1 MNTVITIGRQF
12 GSAGREIGERVAE
25 YFGIKCY
32 VKDLLSRAAKES
44 GFCEEMIQNHDE
56 RPTNSF
62 LYNLVMDTYSF
73 GYNSSAFVDMP
84 ISHKV
89 FLAQFDTIKK
99 IAEEGPCVIVGR
111 CADYA
116 LAENKNVVKLFIYGD
131 EETKVKRIMERY
143 SLTEAKAKDM
153 IVKKDK
159 QRQSYYNYYSSKKW
173 GRADSYDLCIN
184 SSILGIEGTVN
195 LIIQYVEDFEKK
207 LQKNAK

>member
-1 MNTVITIGRQF
+1 MNTIITIGRQF
-12 GSAGREIGERVAE
+12 GSAGREIGEKVAAH
-25 YFGIKCY
+25 FGIPCY
-32 VKDLLSRAAKES
+32 DKELLSRAAKES
-44 GFCEEMIQNHDE
+44 GFCEEMIETHDE

-73 GYNSSAFVDMP
+73 GYNASSFVDMP
-84 ISHKV
+84 ISHKI

-99 IAEEGPCVIVGR
+99 IASEGPCVIVGR

-116 LAENKNVVKLFIYGD
+116 LSEFDNAVHLFIYGD
-131 EETKVKRIMERY
+131 EDKKVKRIMGKY
-143 SLTEAKAKDM
+143 NLTESKAREM

-184 SSILGIEGTVN
+184 SSLLGIDGTAK
-195 LIIQYVEDFEKK
+195 LIIQAIEDFEENRK
-207 LQKNAK
+207 